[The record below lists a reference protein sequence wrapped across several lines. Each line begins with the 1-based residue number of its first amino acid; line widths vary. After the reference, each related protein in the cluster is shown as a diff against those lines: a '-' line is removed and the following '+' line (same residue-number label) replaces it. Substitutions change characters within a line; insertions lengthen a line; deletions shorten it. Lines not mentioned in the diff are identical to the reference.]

1 MQLSRQQLCL
11 GKSLVSWKSFLL
23 RLEDK
28 LVHILQ
34 KSKIIFARHNRIAS
48 IACCDQIVML
58 KVFRVTLFVFCFFL
72 FEVSLNKN
80 ILTWEKDLRIS

>member
-28 LVHILQ
+28 LAHILQ
-34 KSKIIFARHNRIAS
+34 KWKIIFARHNKIAS
-48 IACCDQIVML
+48 IACRDQIVML
-58 KVFRVTLFVFCFFL
+58 KVFRVTLFCFFW

-80 ILTWEKDLRIS
+80 ILTWEKDLGIS